1 MVTGGMHIRFLFC
14 ALAMALT
21 LFSCKKAETEEIVV
35 VKRPKTVLLYMV
47 ANNNLSYDAE
57 NSISRLQN
65 GYIPAEEGNLLVYKH
80 CAGMDPV
87 LLHIKKGEEGT
98 VVADTAYRF
107 PPRVSATK
115 SALTQALNVTQALFP
130 ADSYGLILW
139 SHGTG
144 WIPPLA
150 SSSSAAQE
158 QISGSCPER
167 TFGLDGKVELEIRD
181 LAQAIPYKLSFM
193 LMDACFMGG
202 IETAYEVKDSVD
214 YYIGSPAEILTESFP
229 YHKIMQHIFKS
240 TPDYAAVCKEYY
252 DYYNAKSGAE
262 RSATVA
268 LMDCSKLAEVAEVA
282 KRVFDQYGERI
293 ASLDLSLLQPYF
305 RGSSSKYFYDLK
317 DLVDAIADA
326 SLSAEFAAA
335 LERAVPYK
343 ASTPYFIELPIR
355 SFCGVSTYVPG
366 NPADTKLADYY
377 KQYKWNQATGMI
389 K

>member
-158 QISGSCPER
+158 VSGSAPQR

-282 KRVFDQYGERI
+282 KRVFDQYGESI

-305 RGSSSKYFYDLK
+305 RGSSSTYFYDLK

>member
-21 LFSCKKAETEEIVV
+21 LFSCKKAEKEEIVV

-158 QISGSCPER
+158 QRSGSCPER

-282 KRVFDQYGERI
+282 KRVFDQYGESI

>member
-65 GYIPAEEGNLLVYKH
+65 GYIPSDEGNLLVYKH

-87 LLHIKKGEEGT
+87 LLHIKKGEDGT

-150 SSSSAAQE
+150 SFSSAAQE
-158 QISGSCPER
+158 QISGSGPES

-240 TPDYAAVCKEYY
+240 TPDYAAVCREYY
-252 DYYNAKSGAE
+252 DYYNAKSGSE

-293 ASLDLSLLQPYF
+293 ASLDLSILQPYF
-305 RGSSSKYFYDLK
+305 RGSNSKYFYDLK

-343 ASTPYFIELPIR
+343 AATPYFIELPIR
-355 SFCGVSTYVPG
+355 RFCGVSTYVPG

>member
-158 QISGSCPER
+158 QRSGSAPQR

-317 DLVDAIADA
+317 DLIDAIADA

-343 ASTPYFIELPIR
+343 AATPYFIELPIR

>member
-158 QISGSCPER
+158 QRSGSCPER

-252 DYYNAKSGAE
+252 DYYNAKTGAE

-268 LMDCSKLAEVAEVA
+268 LMDCSKLAVVAEVA
-282 KRVFDQYGERI
+282 KRVFDQYGESI

>member
-1 MVTGGMHIRFLFC
+1 MVIGGIHIRFLFC

-282 KRVFDQYGERI
+282 KRVFDQYGESI

>member
-158 QISGSCPER
+158 QRSGSCPER

-240 TPDYAAVCKEYY
+240 TPDYAAVCKEFY
-252 DYYNAKSGAE
+252 DYYNAKTGSV

-282 KRVFDQYGERI
+282 KRVFDQYGDRI

>member
-65 GYIPAEEGNLLVYKH
+65 GYIPSDEGNLLVYKH

-150 SSSSAAQE
+150 SSSSAVQE
-158 QISGSCPER
+158 QRSGSCPER

-282 KRVFDQYGERI
+282 KRVFDQYGESI

-335 LERAVPYK
+335 LERVVPYK

>member
-158 QISGSCPER
+158 VSGSAPQR

-305 RGSSSKYFYDLK
+305 RGSNSKYFYDLK

>member
-158 QISGSCPER
+158 QRSGSCPER

-240 TPDYAAVCKEYY
+240 TPDYAAVCREYY

-282 KRVFDQYGERI
+282 KRVFDQYGESI

-326 SLSAEFAAA
+326 SLSAEFASA

>member
-47 ANNNLSYDAE
+47 ANNNLSHDAE

-158 QISGSCPER
+158 QRSGSCPER

-240 TPDYAAVCKEYY
+240 TPDYAAVCREYY

>member
-1 MVTGGMHIRFLFC
+1 MVIGGMHIRFLFC

-150 SSSSAAQE
+150 SFSSAAQE
-158 QISGSCPER
+158 QISGSGPER
-167 TFGLDGKVELEIRD
+167 TFGLDGKFELEIRD

-240 TPDYAAVCKEYY
+240 TPDYAAVCREYY

>member
-158 QISGSCPER
+158 QRSGSCPER

-214 YYIGSPAEILTESFP
+214 YYIGSPAEILTGSFP

-252 DYYNAKSGAE
+252 DYYNAKTGAE

-305 RGSSSKYFYDLK
+305 RGSNSKYFYDLK

>member
-150 SSSSAAQE
+150 SSSSAVQE
-158 QISGSCPER
+158 QRSGSCPER

-252 DYYNAKSGAE
+252 DYYNAKTGSV

-282 KRVFDQYGERI
+282 KRVFDQYGESI

>member
-1 MVTGGMHIRFLFC
+1 MVIGGMHIRFLFC

-158 QISGSCPER
+158 QRSGSCPER

-252 DYYNAKSGAE
+252 DYYNAKSGSE

-343 ASTPYFIELPIR
+343 AATPYFIELPIR
-355 SFCGVSTYVPG
+355 RFCGVSTYVPG

>member
-158 QISGSCPER
+158 QRSGSCPER

-282 KRVFDQYGERI
+282 KRVFDQYGESI

>member
-98 VVADTAYRF
+98 AVADTAYRF

-158 QISGSCPER
+158 QRSGSCPER

-252 DYYNAKSGAE
+252 DYYNAKTGSV

-317 DLVDAIADA
+317 DLIDAIADA

>member
-1 MVTGGMHIRFLFC
+1 MVIGGIHIRFLFC

-158 QISGSCPER
+158 VSGSAPQR

-240 TPDYAAVCKEYY
+240 TPDYAAVCREYY

-268 LMDCSKLAEVAEVA
+268 LMDCSKLAEVAKVA

-305 RGSSSKYFYDLK
+305 RGSNSKYFYDLK

-343 ASTPYFIELPIR
+343 AATPYFIELPIR
-355 SFCGVSTYVPG
+355 RFCGVSTYVPG

>member
-158 QISGSCPER
+158 QRSGSCPER

-252 DYYNAKSGAE
+252 DYYNAKTGAE

-343 ASTPYFIELPIR
+343 AATPYFIELPIR

>member
-1 MVTGGMHIRFLFC
+1 MVIGGMHIRFLFC

-21 LFSCKKAETEEIVV
+21 LFSCKKAEKEEIVV

-87 LLHIKKGEEGT
+87 LLHIKKGEDGT
-98 VVADTAYRF
+98 VAADTAYRF

-158 QISGSCPER
+158 VSGSAPQR

-343 ASTPYFIELPIR
+343 ATTPYFIELPIR

>member
-158 QISGSCPER
+158 QRSGSCPER

-282 KRVFDQYGERI
+282 KRVFDQYGESI

-305 RGSSSKYFYDLK
+305 RGSNSKYFYDLK

-335 LERAVPYK
+335 LERAVLYK
-343 ASTPYFIELPIR
+343 AATPYFIELPIR

-389 K
+389 T

>member
-158 QISGSCPER
+158 VSGSAPQR

-317 DLVDAIADA
+317 DLIDAIADA

>member
-1 MVTGGMHIRFLFC
+1 MHIRFLFC

-158 QISGSCPER
+158 QRSGSCPER

-282 KRVFDQYGERI
+282 KRVFDQYGESI

>member
-158 QISGSCPER
+158 VSGSAPQR

-240 TPDYAAVCKEYY
+240 TPDYAAVCREYY
-252 DYYNAKSGAE
+252 DYYNAKTGSV

>member
-1 MVTGGMHIRFLFC
+1 MATRGIHIMSLFC

-21 LFSCKKAETEEIVV
+21 LFSCKKAEVEEIVV

-87 LLHIKKGEEGT
+87 LLHIKKGEDGT

-150 SSSSAAQE
+150 SLSSAAHE
-158 QISGSCPER
+158 QISGSGPER

-240 TPDYAAVCKEYY
+240 TPDYAAVCREYY
-252 DYYNAKSGAE
+252 DYYNAKSGSE

-268 LMDCSKLAEVAEVA
+268 LMDCSKLAEVAKVA
-282 KRVFDQYGERI
+282 KRVFDQYGESI
-293 ASLDLSLLQPYF
+293 ASLDLSILQPYF
-305 RGSSSKYFYDLK
+305 RGSNSKYFYDLK

-343 ASTPYFIELPIR
+343 AATPYFIELPIR
-355 SFCGVSTYVPG
+355 RFCGVSTYVPG

>member
-1 MVTGGMHIRFLFC
+1 MVIGGIHIRFLFC

-150 SSSSAAQE
+150 SSSSAEQE
-158 QISGSCPER
+158 QRSGSCPER

>member
-87 LLHIKKGEEGT
+87 LLHIKKGEDGT
-98 VVADTAYRF
+98 VAADTAYRF

-158 QISGSCPER
+158 QRSGSCPER

-252 DYYNAKSGAE
+252 DYYNAKTGSV

>member
-150 SSSSAAQE
+150 SSSSVAQE
-158 QISGSCPER
+158 QRSGSCPER

-240 TPDYAAVCKEYY
+240 TPDYAAVCREYY

-282 KRVFDQYGERI
+282 KRVFDQYGESI

>member
-158 QISGSCPER
+158 QRSGSCPER

-252 DYYNAKSGAE
+252 DYYNAKTGSV

-282 KRVFDQYGERI
+282 KRVFDQYGESI

>member
-1 MVTGGMHIRFLFC
+1 MVIGGMHIRFLFC

-21 LFSCKKAETEEIVV
+21 LFSCKKAEKEEIVV

-158 QISGSCPER
+158 VSGSAPQR

-252 DYYNAKSGAE
+252 DYYNAKTGSV

>member
-1 MVTGGMHIRFLFC
+1 MVTGGIHIRFLFC

-158 QISGSCPER
+158 QRSGSCPER

-252 DYYNAKSGAE
+252 DYYNAKTGSV

-282 KRVFDQYGERI
+282 KRVFDQYGESI

-326 SLSAEFAAA
+326 SLSAEFAVA

-343 ASTPYFIELPIR
+343 ATTPYFIELPIR

>member
-21 LFSCKKAETEEIVV
+21 LFSCKKAETEDIVV

-158 QISGSCPER
+158 QRSGSCPER

-282 KRVFDQYGERI
+282 KRVFDQYGESI

>member
-158 QISGSCPER
+158 QRSGSCPER

-282 KRVFDQYGERI
+282 KRVFDQYGESI

-305 RGSSSKYFYDLK
+305 RGSNSKYFYDLK
-317 DLVDAIADA
+317 DLIDAIADA

>member
-1 MVTGGMHIRFLFC
+1 MVIGGMHIRFLFC

-87 LLHIKKGEEGT
+87 LLHIKKGEDGT

-158 QISGSCPER
+158 QMSGSCPER

-181 LAQAIPYKLSFM
+181 LAQAVPYKLSFM

-240 TPDYAAVCKEYY
+240 TPDYAAVCREYY

-343 ASTPYFIELPIR
+343 ATTPYFIELPIR

>member
-1 MVTGGMHIRFLFC
+1 MVIGGMHIRFLFC

-21 LFSCKKAETEEIVV
+21 LFSCKKAEKEEIVV

-47 ANNNLSYDAE
+47 ANNNLSHDAE

-65 GYIPAEEGNLLVYKH
+65 GYVPAEEGNLLVYKH

-158 QISGSCPER
+158 VSGSAPQR

-305 RGSSSKYFYDLK
+305 RGSNSKYFYDLK

>member
-158 QISGSCPER
+158 VSGSAPQR

-252 DYYNAKSGAE
+252 DYYNAKTGAE

-282 KRVFDQYGERI
+282 KRVFDQYGESI

-305 RGSSSKYFYDLK
+305 RGSNSKYFYDLK

>member
-65 GYIPAEEGNLLVYKH
+65 GYIPSDEGNLLVYKH

-87 LLHIKKGEEGT
+87 LLHIKKGEDGT
-98 VVADTAYRF
+98 VAADTAYRF

-158 QISGSCPER
+158 QRSGSCPER

-252 DYYNAKSGAE
+252 DYYNAKTGSV

-317 DLVDAIADA
+317 DLIDAIADA

>member
-158 QISGSCPER
+158 QMSGSCPER

-240 TPDYAAVCKEYY
+240 TPDYAAVCREYY

-343 ASTPYFIELPIR
+343 ATTPYFIELPIR

>member
-87 LLHIKKGEEGT
+87 LLHIKKGEDGT
-98 VVADTAYRF
+98 VAADTAYRF

-158 QISGSCPER
+158 VSGSAPQR

-252 DYYNAKSGAE
+252 DYYNAKTGAE

-282 KRVFDQYGERI
+282 KRVFDQYGESI

>member
-158 QISGSCPER
+158 QRSGSCPER

-355 SFCGVSTYVPG
+355 RFCGVSTYVPG